1 MNMEIA
7 TRFKCTSSIGYFT
20 LHIKSKFL
28 ILLAIGQ
35 VNLGNIGSWFV
46 KSLLKWSNKFCHDF
60 NGNMDLFIKTTDT
73 NLPTINPAGKYIGI
87 MKITSHIQTQT
98 FWNLM
103 YT

>member
-35 VNLGNIGSWFV
+35 VNLENIGYSYKDTISEKYWGWFV
-46 KSLLKWSNKFCHDF
+46 KSLLK
-60 NGNMDLFIKTTDT
+60 
-73 NLPTINPAGKYIGI
+73 
-87 MKITSHIQTQT
+87 
-98 FWNLM
+98 
-103 YT
+103 

>member
-35 VNLGNIGSWFV
+35 VNLEIIDYFRKV
-46 KSLLKWSNKFCHDF
+46 
-60 NGNMDLFIKTTDT
+60 
-73 NLPTINPAGKYIGI
+73 
-87 MKITSHIQTQT
+87 
-98 FWNLM
+98 
-103 YT
+103 